1 MKRLEAASKAVRKAT
16 DNLVAAATQALE
28 RDEEINVEMN
38 TSAVNS
44 VVEEIDARSKVL
56 EMERE
61 LERARRRL
69 ENIHKGRYQTDSEPE
84 QSGYESSGYDHT
96 PSQIRK
102 VYTSPFGGAKATSA
116 LSSSSRLMQQSTTS
130 GYSYSD
136 RSGDE
141 SAIESGPSFNE
152 SLQRFRSAAA
162 HSDTEAA
169 AAATEAPVQHSSF
182 KMTSS
187 SSSRQQTQNKT
198 VTRSVEEQT
207 MITRNSQ
214 KSYHIE

>member
-1 MKRLEAASKAVRKAT
+1 M
-16 DNLVAAATQALE
+16 
-28 RDEEINVEMN
+28 
-38 TSAVNS
+38 
-44 VVEEIDARSKVL
+44 
-56 EMERE
+56 
-61 LERARRRL
+61 
-69 ENIHKGRYQTDSEPE
+69 
-84 QSGYESSGYDHT
+84 
-96 PSQIRK
+96 
-102 VYTSPFGGAKATSA
+102 
-116 LSSSSRLMQQSTTS
+116 MQQSTTS

-162 HSDTEAA
+162 HSDTEAPGA
-169 AAATEAPVQHSSF
+169 GAGASSPPMQHSSF
-182 KMTSS
+182 KMTS

-214 KSYHIE
+214 KSYNIE

>member
-1 MKRLEAASKAVRKAT
+1 MYFL
-16 DNLVAAATQALE
+16 
-28 RDEEINVEMN
+28 NVL
-38 TSAVNS
+38 TSSSRTWSAVTNRTFS
-44 VVEEIDARSKVL
+44 PPPAPSF
-56 EMERE
+56 
-61 LERARRRL
+61 
-69 ENIHKGRYQTDSEPE
+69 S
-84 QSGYESSGYDHT
+84 YESSGYDHT

-169 AAATEAPVQHSSF
+169 AATEAPLQHSSF
-182 KMTSS
+182 KMTS

>member
-1 MKRLEAASKAVRKAT
+1 M
-16 DNLVAAATQALE
+16 
-28 RDEEINVEMN
+28 
-38 TSAVNS
+38 
-44 VVEEIDARSKVL
+44 
-56 EMERE
+56 
-61 LERARRRL
+61 
-69 ENIHKGRYQTDSEPE
+69 H
-84 QSGYESSGYDHT
+84 
-96 PSQIRK
+96 
-102 VYTSPFGGAKATSA
+102 
-116 LSSSSRLMQQSTTS
+116 QSTTS

-152 SLQRFRSAAA
+152 SLQRFKRSTAAA

-169 AAATEAPVQHSSF
+169 ASAMGPVPSSVSPPPTQHSSF
-182 KMTSS
+182 KMTS

-207 MITRNSQ
+207 MITRNSH

>member
-1 MKRLEAASKAVRKAT
+1 MV
-16 DNLVAAATQALE
+16 
-28 RDEEINVEMN
+28 
-38 TSAVNS
+38 
-44 VVEEIDARSKVL
+44 KVL
-56 EMERE
+56 R
-61 LERARRRL
+61 LVRTSISLHSPVTYSINAFVFPVPTSRAWSA
-69 ENIHKGRYQTDSEPE
+69 ETNGTFSPPPAP
-84 QSGYESSGYDHT
+84 SFSYESSGYDHT

-169 AAATEAPVQHSSF
+169 AAATEAPLQHSSF

>member
-1 MKRLEAASKAVRKAT
+1 MV
-16 DNLVAAATQALE
+16 
-28 RDEEINVEMN
+28 
-38 TSAVNS
+38 
-44 VVEEIDARSKVL
+44 KVL
-56 EMERE
+56 
-61 LERARRRL
+61 RL
-69 ENIHKGRYQTDSEPE
+69 VRTSISLHSPVTYSSTINAFVLSVPTSWAWSIETNGTYSPPPAP
-84 QSGYESSGYDHT
+84 SFSYESSGYDHT

-169 AAATEAPVQHSSF
+169 AATEAPMQHSSF
-182 KMTSS
+182 KMTS

>member
-1 MKRLEAASKAVRKAT
+1 MVKVLVRST
-16 DNLVAAATQALE
+16 CSISVPTS
-28 RDEEINVEMN
+28 R
-38 TSAVNS
+38 TWSAVLTNGTFS
-44 VVEEIDARSKVL
+44 PPPAPSF
-56 EMERE
+56 
-61 LERARRRL
+61 
-69 ENIHKGRYQTDSEPE
+69 S
-84 QSGYESSGYDHT
+84 YESSGYDHT

-169 AAATEAPVQHSSF
+169 AAEAPMQHSSF
-182 KMTSS
+182 KMTS